1 MKVCVVMPA
10 WNESEGVG
18 GFLAELS
25 ASLNQHEP
33 AFVVVDDFS
42 SDGTRAVVEETAAS
56 GINVT
61 VVTNDRNRG
70 HGPST
75 MRALALGLAS
85 GADVVLALD
94 GDGQFRGMDVARVL
108 GALDSQGIDV
118 VEGVRTNRQ
127 DPAYRKVVT
136 TGTRVMVWART
147 RRLPAD
153 ANTPL
158 RAYRSPILARILE
171 TVSPDSITPNLN
183 ISVLCR
189 NWPIGLA
196 EVPVVSQPRRGQ
208 SAIGSTWGKGSLVP
222 SKRFIGFCRDA
233 VSEWVGQSSRGKP

>member
-1 MKVCVVMPA
+1 MSVCVVMPA
-10 WNESEGVG
+10 WNESEGIG
-18 GFLAELS
+18 GFLQELND
-25 ASLNQHEP
+25 SLKAYGP
-33 AFVVVDDFS
+33 IFVVVDDCS
-42 SDGTRAVVEETAAS
+42 SDGTRAVVEESAAM

-61 VVTNDRNRG
+61 VVTNDRNSG

-75 MRALALGLAS
+75 MRALSLGLAS
-85 GADVVLALD
+85 GAEVVVAID
-94 GDGQFRGMDVARVL
+94 GDGQFRGTDVVRVL
-108 GALDSQGIDV
+108 DALESKGLDV
-118 VEGVRTNRQ
+118 VEGVRTKRQ
-127 DPAYRKVVT
+127 DPVYRKVVT
-136 TGTRVMVWART
+136 TGTRAMVWART
-147 RRLPAD
+147 RRMPAD

-158 RAYRSPILARILE
+158 RAYRPPILARILE

-189 NWPIGLA
+189 TWPIGLA

-233 VSEWVGQSSRGKP
+233 VSEWVGQSRGGKA